1 MSNDHSTPSTP
12 SVPPPD
18 PVSGSDEALSLRIM
32 RLEARVDALSREMWD
47 AIRDRDEARREYCQ
61 LLSDL
66 YRGEGE
72 PPHPVEVA
80 ESRGWDCY
88 GTSP

>member
-1 MSNDHSTPSTP
+1 MSNDPSTPSTP

-80 ESRGWDCY
+80 ESRGWDCF
-88 GTSP
+88 GRE